1 MTTEGQTDIIDP
13 TDVKAL
19 VVDSPLV
26 RYATEKMQSM
36 AIEEIARAKQDT
48 ALLQR
53 TGAEWVTKADPQ
65 QVATFVRAAVS
76 VGLNVLIGDA
86 FLIHGGFFVSIQGRR
101 KLAGQAVDRHGDT
114 VLRGESPPRALT
126 DAEYTL
132 HGVHEGDVARIIDVF
147 RADWDAPAQGIG
159 IVRKKEIKPGG
170 YKPVEDRPEYMAAKR
185 AAASAYR
192 IAFPDLATGTA
203 EFDDG
208 GRLVA
213 SDVTG
218 VEIVEA
224 IAAAPEAPALP
235 EPEPEPVPSDGELD
249 ADTIR
254 QRIEAANEYGA
265 ADPLGGTIEEWLGLN
280 PDVDV
285 ALSLLDDIT
294 TMLTE
299 HEDMDA
305 AEAISRTHAARAAA
319 GLTYHAQAIID
330 NTHMSEAAAESP
342 E

>member
-13 TDVKAL
+13 TDVRAL

-53 TGAEWVTKADPQ
+53 TGAKWVTDATPEQ
-65 QVATFVRAAVS
+65 LATFVRAAVS
-76 VGLNVLIGDA
+76 VGLNVLVGDA
-86 FLIHGGFFVSIQGRR
+86 FLIHGGLFVSIQGRR
-101 KLAGQAVDRHGDT
+101 KLAGKAVDRHDDT

-126 DAEYTL
+126 DAEFTL

-170 YKPVEDRPEYMAAKR
+170 YKPVEDRPELMAAKR
-185 AAASAYR
+185 AAAMAYR

-213 SDVTG
+213 NDVTG

-224 IAAAPEAPALP
+224 VAAPTETPALP
-235 EPEPEPVPSDGELD
+235 EGESYQPTPEERITQHIKDASASVDDVELVLGCSIAIWLAESD
-249 ADTIR
+249 
-254 QRIEAANEYGA
+254 
-265 ADPLGGTIEEWLGLN
+265 EEQ
-280 PDVDV
+280 
-285 ALSLLDDIT
+285 ALSLVDDLT
-294 TMLTE
+294 TLLTE
-299 HEDMDA
+299 QEGMEL
-305 AEAISRTHAARAAA
+305 AEAVSRIHAARAAA
-319 GLTYHAQAIID
+319 GLYYRADAITD
-330 NTHMSEAAAESP
+330 NAHMSEAAAQP
-342 E
+342 KLPD